1 MINFALINKITE
13 KTLSRDHTFFA
24 NPNRHKT
31 WAEDRVNVEAAK
43 IADLSL

>member
-13 KTLSRDHTFFA
+13 KTLYRDHTFFS
-24 NPNRHKT
+24 NPNRFKSWPEEKST
-31 WAEDRVNVEAAK
+31 VDSSK